1 MRKLQIAVIGSA
13 GPEEYQFRK
22 PMTQMIGVAEIIGK
36 ELARSDCIVINGG
49 KGGIME
55 AVSKGAKSLNG
66 ITVAEV
72 SGNERFKS
80 NQYTDIELVTGD
92 VAFRGP
98 SQLIGMS
105 DAVISLG
112 GGAGTLQEIAVAYRM
127 QKPIILL
134 AGFGGWSDRLSRRK
148 YLDERRLVPFIVT
161 NSAKSAVESCL
172 KLLQLEVK

>member
-1 MRKLQIAVIGSA
+1 
-13 GPEEYQFRK
+13 
-22 PMTQMIGVAEIIGK
+22 
-36 ELARSDCIVINGG
+36 
-49 KGGIME
+49 
-55 AVSKGAKSLNG
+55 
-66 ITVAEV
+66 
-72 SGNERFKS
+72 
-80 NQYTDIELVTGD
+80 
-92 VAFRGP
+92 
-98 SQLIGMS
+98 MS